1 MRSAEAGLSRDF
13 ALQNWLMR
21 VVSALAMSAVDEE
34 LAVPKWTQSTGEEL
48 ANTISHGIGLIG
60 AMIGTPILLL
70 AAFHHGSISFLIG
83 TVVFT
88 VTMLVLYLGSLLY
101 HAWPQTPAKSILQVL
116 DHSAIFLLI
125 VCPGSASWSV
135 GLDHAGTYLG
145 IGRLRCIGQGDARHC
160 APQEICDGSLSGNGL
175 AGSHFYPA
183 ACARG
188 SAFRAALASCRWN
201 RLHDR
206 RVVLR
211 EQTSALRTFCLASV
225 CPRRHRLSLC
235 GRVCVRCLIYAVR
248 NFQRTISQKRMAVSK
263 GTSSQDRIDGMHQ
276 SANNAVSAGRGD
288 EIGTSNPS

>member
-60 AMIGTPILLL
+60 AMTGTPILLL

-125 VCPGSASWSV
+125 
-135 GLDHAGTYLG
+135 AGTYTPFALG
-145 IGRLRCIGQGDARHC
+145 PLRGVWGWIMLGLIWALAALGVLVKATHGTARHKRF
-160 APQEICDGSLSGNGL
+160 AMALYLGMGWL
-175 AGSHFYPA
+175 ALIFIRPL
-183 ACARG
+183 
-188 SAFRAALASCRWN
+188 ALA
-201 RLHDR
+201 
-206 RVVLR
+206 V
-211 EQTSALRTFCLASV
+211 
-225 CPRRHRLSLC
+225 PLSFLPVESLTRQAC
-235 GRVCVRCLIYAVR
+235 C
-248 NFQRTISQKRMAVSK
+248 FT
-263 GTSSQDRIDGMHQ
+263 
-276 SANNAVSAGRGD
+276 
-288 EIGTSNPS
+288 

>member
-1 MRSAEAGLSRDF
+1 MRSAEAGLSRDL

-125 VCPGSASWSV
+125 
-135 GLDHAGTYLG
+135 AGTYTPFALG
-145 IGRLRCIGQGDARHC
+145 PLRGVWGWIMLGLIWALAALGVLVKATHGTARHKRFAMALYLGMGWLALIFIRPLALAVPLSVLLWLLAGGIAYTTGVLFYVNRRLRYAHFVWH
-160 APQEICDGSLSGNGL
+160 LFVL
-175 AGSHFYPA
+175 AGTGCHFA
-183 ACARG
+183 AVFVCA
-188 SAFRAALASCRWN
+188 A
-201 RLHDR
+201 
-206 RVVLR
+206 
-211 EQTSALRTFCLASV
+211 
-225 CPRRHRLSLC
+225 
-235 GRVCVRCLIYAVR
+235 
-248 NFQRTISQKRMAVSK
+248 
-263 GTSSQDRIDGMHQ
+263 
-276 SANNAVSAGRGD
+276 
-288 EIGTSNPS
+288 